1 MSGEANMEIQIAV
14 TSNSKP
20 IEELKKSL
28 ETQLDPSGSDVKL
41 ELRTPKKKYRS
52 IDPTI
57 LVAVVGAASAG
68 LGALIT
74 GLLQVGQQMAARKIV
89 LEGQGGSKLEVP
101 ANTSFEKIDQ
111 LLERVNQMGE
121 VKKISLQ

>member
-1 MSGEANMEIQIAV
+1 MEIQIAV

-28 ETQLDPSGSDVKL
+28 ETQLDPSGADVKL
-41 ELRTPKKKYRS
+41 ELRTRKKKFRG

-57 LVAVVGAASAG
+57 LVAVVGAASVG
-68 LGALIT
+68 LGSLIT

-89 LEGQGGSKLEVP
+89 LEGQGGAKLEVP

-121 VKKISLQ
+121 VKKISVQ